1 MKDKTILLFYLS
13 LFFSRFIYNFFY
25 TTSPILAKVYYDIT
39 DFSLVEVY
47 LYIFSLIGTFIS
59 FFLFRRLIFRLATFF
74 VIISI
79 IFIIIIKNP
88 LLFYLSNAMAGF
100 SFGIIIAYMLTIAS
114 FYGEKHLYLYSLV
127 LGISTIVQPV
137 VQTFIM
143 LFIGFELL
151 FIFYLALSL
160 VLFIYSLIQR
170 MKDKKEIFNL
180 KLKVNYGIITSI
192 LITISYVTGFTVIST
207 FLPVYLIIII
217 KHFSA
222 GFAYSIFIP
231 FFASTVLSR
240 TLLSTIKIKN
250 LKILSSLSIILTV
263 LGFAILFEQIYI
275 IDIIAAFI
283 LGISHGIIYPL
294 ASVYITRYSTAN
306 ERNSYM
312 SLYLLSRELSFSLII
327 FLFSFINLGTQLIV
341 SIILNLILL
350 LILLFLRNV
359 NYN

>member
-25 TTSPILAKVYYDIT
+25 TTSPILAKVYYGII

-47 LYIFSLIGTFIS
+47 LYTFSLIGTFVS

-114 FYGEKHLYLYSLV
+114 FYGERHLYLYSLT

-143 LFIGFELL
+143 LFMGFKLL

-180 KLKVNYGIITSI
+180 KLKVNYGIIISI

-207 FLPVYLIIII
+207 FLPVYLIIN
-217 KHFSA
+217 HFSA
-222 GFAYSIFIP
+222 GIAYSIFIP

-250 LKILSSLSIILTV
+250 LEILSLFSIILTT
-263 LGFAILFEQIYI
+263 LGFAMLFEQIYI
-275 IDIIAAFI
+275 IDIVASLI

-312 SLYLLSRELSFSLII
+312 SLYLLFRELSFSLII

-350 LILLFLRNV
+350 LILLFLRYV
-359 NYN
+359 NHN